1 MHQKQHT
8 ILHISNCCFPNIKA
22 LLNKYDLNLILVDHN
37 LDIPGSYW
45 GDSEAG
51 LISNNIYVR
60 NDTPVHSMLHES
72 CHFICLD
79 DQRRKNLDTDAAGD
93 YDEENAVCYLQI
105 ILSDLIPEMGR
116 QRMLQDMDSWGYT
129 FRLGSAKK
137 WFEEDANDA
146 FSWLLSEKIIDKNS
160 QPTFKV
166 RL

>member
-1 MHQKQHT
+1 MHLNQNT
-8 ILHISNCCFPNIKA
+8 ILLISDCCFYNIKA
-22 LLNKYDLNLILVDHN
+22 LLGKYNLNLILVDNN

-105 ILSDLIPEMGR
+105 ILSDLIPEMGM
-116 QRMLQDMDSWGYT
+116 QRMMQDMDSWGYT

-137 WFEEDANDA
+137 WFEEDASDA
-146 FSWLLSEKIIDKNS
+146 FDWLLAEKIIDNNK

>member
-8 ILHISNCCFPNIKA
+8 ILLISNCCFSNIKA
-22 LLNKYDLNLILVDHN
+22 LLNKYDLNLSLVDNN

-79 DQRRKNLDTDAAGD
+79 EQRRNNLDTDAAGD

-116 QRMLQDMDSWGYT
+116 QRMMQDMDSWGYT